1 MLYAK
6 NRFNTLKTSIFSN
19 FSVELYYKHAFNHYY

>member
-1 MLYAK
+1 MQK

-19 FSVELYYKHAFNHYY
+19 LSVELYYKHAFNHYY